1 MTPPSDS
8 EAVAQE
14 EPLAKESDK
23 FKAAVRAKVHR
34 ELEALATDLE
44 KHADKLIKLYGD
56 LTMDGE
62 AQAYTYRT
70 VARDLRNR
78 IRSIL

>member
-14 EPLAKESDK
+14 VALVTESDK
-23 FKAAVRAKVHR
+23 FKAAVRAHVRK
-34 ELEALATDLE
+34 ELEVLATDLE
-44 KHADKLIKLYGD
+44 AHAGKLIKLYGD

-78 IRSIL
+78 IRLLP

>member
-1 MTPPSDS
+1 MTPPSDA
-8 EAVAQE
+8 ETVAQKA
-14 EPLAKESDK
+14 PPATESDT
-23 FKAAVRAKVHR
+23 FKAAVRAQVRR
-34 ELEALATDLE
+34 ELEVLATDLE
-44 KHADKLIKLYGD
+44 THADKLIKLYGD

-62 AQAYTYRT
+62 AQAHTYRT

>member
-14 EPLAKESDK
+14 APPTEADK
-23 FKAAVRAKVHR
+23 FKKAVRAQVNL
-34 ELEALATDLE
+34 ELEAIATGLE
-44 KHADKLIKLYGD
+44 EHADRLIKLYGD

-62 AQAYTYRT
+62 AQAHTYRT
-70 VARDLRNR
+70 VASDLRNR
-78 IRSIL
+78 IRSNL

>member
-1 MTPPSDS
+1 MTPPPDS

-14 EPLAKESDK
+14 APPATGSDA
-23 FKAAVRAKVHR
+23 FKTAVRAHVRK

-44 KHADKLIKLYGD
+44 THADKLIKLYGD
-56 LTMDGE
+56 LALDGE
-62 AQAYTYRT
+62 AQAYTYRA

>member
-14 EPLAKESDK
+14 ALPATESDK
-23 FKAAVRAKVHR
+23 FKAAVRAKVRR
-34 ELEALATDLE
+34 ELEALAADLE
-44 KHADKLIKLYGD
+44 KHADKLVKLYND
-56 LTMDGE
+56 LTLDGE
-62 AQAYTYRT
+62 AQAYTYRI

-78 IRSIL
+78 IRLLP

>member
-1 MTPPSDS
+1 MTPSSDS

-14 EPLAKESDK
+14 APPATGSNA
-23 FKAAVRAKVHR
+23 FKAAVRAHVRK
-34 ELEALATDLE
+34 ESEAIATGLDE
-44 KHADKLIKLYGD
+44 YADKLIKLYGD
-56 LTMDGE
+56 LSMDGE
-62 AQAYTYRT
+62 ARAYTYRT